1 MWFSISSY
9 SYGVSLFDWRSLCC
23 EQVVSSQHG
32 QNCVPGYGVKL
43 ADKVKYEVADERA
56 KYSPRMHPDE
66 RSRMKREDQRMRC
79 EAEERARYEERLKAQ
94 VDERHQRYH
103 SWREMDAKAAEERR
117 LEDQKRLAVKD
128 EDWFHREERLK
139 NEERLRYQ
147 RANKYDSQQMI
158 GAVASD
164 RSVTLLVIS
173 QTSWLDVLHET

>member
-1 MWFSISSY
+1 
-9 SYGVSLFDWRSLCC
+9 VLDWRSLCC